1 MAVSREAE
9 EFAARLRALK
19 DRAERSYGALARRL
33 NVSASTLHRYCSGE
47 AVPVEYAPVER
58 LARLCGAS
66 PQEQVELHRLWIL
79 ADAARGRAKEAA
91 KARPGV
97 RAEEAGTG
105 TAESGTGTAEGPP
118 APARPGAAEPGTG
131 EPSTAG
137 SGTAGGSPEGG
148 GREAAGTTGDGDAT
162 GARNEDTATT
172 SAGDRAP
179 AGAGDRPPAGS
190 RGAGKGGAGARDGAE
205 LDAAV
210 PVPARRPA
218 PWYRRYRWPATA
230 GAAIAVILTVVALDS
245 VSPRSSGGTP
255 AAGTATEG
263 TPDGDRF
270 PSPTGTS
277 AGPGPSASRPGPA
290 SARPSERRSGPPSAS
305 AGRSGPARA
314 PGGGGRGGGVPGGVP
329 LSWTAGSHVWQNGC
343 DHAYLIAK
351 PKEQVPPPP
360 TEQDA
365 EGWASSLGA
374 VHGRDT
380 YVRITVQGKTSSAVV
395 LEALRVR
402 VVGRSAPV
410 ERNVFFMDNGCGGSL
425 TPRSFDVNL
434 DASRPVAAPRSGHD
448 GENAIPAVRFPYRVS
463 VSDPEVLLVT
473 GRTVSCDCRWYLE
486 LEWSSGGR
494 TGAVRIDDHG
504 RPFRTSAI
512 TGMPEHGYDHV
523 ERRWVR
529 G

>member
-58 LARLCGAS
+58 LAGLCGAS

-91 KARPGV
+91 RARPGV

-105 TAESGTGTAEGPP
+105 TAESGTGTAESPS
-118 APARPGAAEPGTG
+118 APAGPGTAEPGTAEPGTG
-131 EPSTAG
+131 GTSAAG
-137 SGTAGGSPEGG
+137 SGTAGGSPESG
-148 GREAAGTTGDGDAT
+148 GREAAGPTGDGD
-162 GARNEDTATT
+162 GA
-172 SAGDRAP
+172 
-179 AGAGDRPPAGS
+179 RPPAAN
-190 RGAGKGGAGARDGAE
+190 RGAGNAEAGARDGAE

-230 GAAIAVILTVVALDS
+230 GAAIAVILTMVALDS
-245 VSPRSSGGTP
+245 VFPRSSGGTP
-255 AAGTATEG
+255 AAGRATEG
-263 TPDGDRF
+263 TPDGDRL

-305 AGRSGPARA
+305 AGRSGPTRA
-314 PGGGGRGGGVPGGVP
+314 PGGGGRGGGAPGGVP
-329 LSWTAGSHVWQNGC
+329 LSWTARSHVWQNGC

-410 ERNVFFMDNGCGGSL
+410 ERNVYFMDNGCGGSL

-504 RPFRTSAI
+504 GPFRTSAI